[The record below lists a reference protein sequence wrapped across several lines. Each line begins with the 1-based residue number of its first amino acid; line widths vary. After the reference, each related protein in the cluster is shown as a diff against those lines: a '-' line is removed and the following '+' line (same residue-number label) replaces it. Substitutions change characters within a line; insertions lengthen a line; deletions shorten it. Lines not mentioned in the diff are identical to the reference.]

1 MVLALGPWQILK
13 RQQRRF
19 VEHQRRPPSP
29 GRVPPPCTLSARAI
43 RHPSRRGAAGRHPGQ
58 PRHRFAWTEP
68 GGRWRIHGAHRRSA
82 SWQVGG
88 ECKSAVAIAHF
99 GRTKTKE
106 SHAAVEPARARGA
119 RPDPAAFSRALGT
132 ADTLGTTYLPRLAVL
147 RGLFKIRT
155 RARAWFGRA
164 CRSRA
169 ALAAMSREPRPRRRQ
184 RFLLAERERAEPAT
198 AGNWQ
203 LHCNST
209 SRQENRK
216 T

>member
-119 RPDPAAFSRALGT
+119 RPDLAAFPRALGT

-147 RGLFKIRT
+147 RGLFKIRA
-155 RARAWFGRA
+155 RAR
-164 CRSRA
+164 
-169 ALAAMSREPRPRRRQ
+169 LVRPRLQ
-184 RFLLAERERAEPAT
+184 VSSCT
-198 AGNWQ
+198 GG
-203 LHCNST
+203 HV
-209 SRQENRK
+209 SR

>member
-19 VEHQRRPPSP
+19 VEHHAVRLVPAASHRLARSPRVLYAARRAAGQP
-29 GRVPPPCTLSARAI
+29 AAI
-43 RHPSRRGAAGRHPGQ
+43 RDSRGTSLHGQSPAAAGVS
-58 PRHRFAWTEP
+58 TE
-68 GGRWRIHGAHRRSA
+68 HRRSA

-99 GRTKTKE
+99 DRTTTKE

-119 RPDPAAFSRALGT
+119 RPDPAAFPRALGT

-147 RGLFKIRT
+147 RGLFKIRA
-155 RARAWFGRA
+155 RAR
-164 CRSRA
+164 
-169 ALAAMSREPRPRRRQ
+169 LVRPRLQ
-184 RFLLAERERAEPAT
+184 VSSCT
-198 AGNWQ
+198 GG
-203 LHCNST
+203 HV
-209 SRQENRK
+209 SR

>member
-19 VEHQRRPPSP
+19 VEHHAVRLVPAASHRLARSPRVLYAARRAAGQP
-29 GRVPPPCTLSARAI
+29 AAI
-43 RHPSRRGAAGRHPGQ
+43 RDSRGTSLHGQSPAAAGVS
-58 PRHRFAWTEP
+58 TE
-68 GGRWRIHGAHRRSA
+68 HRRSA
-82 SWQVGG
+82 SWRVGG
-88 ECKSAVAIAHF
+88 ECKSTVAIAHF
-99 GRTKTKE
+99 DRTTTKE

-119 RPDPAAFSRALGT
+119 RPDPAAFPRALGT

-164 CRSRA
+164 CRSRG

-203 LHCNST
+203 LHCNLT